1 MILKLWKKRLHRPE
15 AVRVIIRDWSGGRG
29 PVLESRIHL
38 HEAAQWILRAQAA
51 TPDGGVSA
59 GYSFEDG
66 WIASYPET
74 TGYII
79 PTLLG
84 YANYARNPL
93 YRDHALTMAEWELS
107 VQLDSGAFPGHFVD
121 RSNPPIVFNTGQI
134 IFGLIAAYLDT
145 QSERFLAAA
154 KKAGAWLV
162 AVQDKDGAWRQ
173 FDYRGVAHSYNT
185 RTAWAMVE
193 LALLTNDEPLLQAA
207 ERHLRWALEQQQEN
221 GWFRNVA
228 FLPDQAPFLHTIAY
242 AVQGLL
248 EAGIRL
254 NCKDYI
260 TGAERTC
267 RALVPFVGSD
277 GAIPGTF
284 DSHWQPTAR
293 YSCLTGNAQMAASW
307 LRLYQVKQEP
317 IFRECAEK
325 ANCFLK
331 SLQDCRTDNL
341 GIRGAIQGSYPIT
354 GRYLFGT
361 YPNWAT
367 KFFMDT
373 LLLEESVRSGQN
385 AWVPCW

>member
-1 MILKLWKKRLHRPE
+1 MKLWKKRLHRPE
-15 AVRVIIRDWSGGRG
+15 AIRVIVKDWLSRRG
-29 PVLESRIHL
+29 PVLENRTHL
-38 HEAAQWILRAQAA
+38 QEAAQWILKAQAA
-51 TPDGGVSA
+51 TSDGGVSA
-59 GYSFEDG
+59 GYSFDDG

-84 YANYARNPL
+84 YANYAENSL
-93 YRDHALTMAEWELS
+93 YRDRALTMAEWELS

-121 RSNPPIVFNTGQI
+121 RANPPVVFNTGQI
-134 IFGLIAAYLDT
+134 IFGLLAAYLET
-145 QSERFLAAA
+145 KSERFLTAA
-154 KKAGAWLV
+154 KRAGTWLA

-173 FDYRGVAHSYNT
+173 FDYRGVAHAYNT

-193 LALLTNDEPLLQAA
+193 LALLTSDDVLLQAA
-207 ERHLRWALEQQQEN
+207 KRHLRWATEQQQEN

-228 FLPDQAPFLHTIAY
+228 FSPEQDPFLHTIAY

-248 EAGIRL
+248 ETGIRL
-254 NCKDYI
+254 DCKDYI
-260 TGAERTC
+260 TAAERTC
-267 RALVPFVGSD
+267 RALLPFVGSD

-307 LRLYQVKQEP
+307 LRLYQLKQEP
-317 IFRECAEK
+317 IFRECAERT
-325 ANCFLK
+325 NSFLK
-331 SLQDCRTDNL
+331 SLQDCRTDNP